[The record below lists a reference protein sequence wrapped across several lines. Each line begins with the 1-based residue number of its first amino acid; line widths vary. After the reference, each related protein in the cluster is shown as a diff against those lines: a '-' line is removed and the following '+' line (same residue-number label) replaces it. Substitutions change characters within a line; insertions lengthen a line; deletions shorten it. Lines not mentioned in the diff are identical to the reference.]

1 MGEIYRRATKVYT
14 WLGEA
19 DRQIDCIDAG
29 LDDASFASVVAAEL
43 MQVAQIG
50 AASPPF
56 MCCPSLP
63 TPRPMTTGKA
73 DTVRVNEVFS

>member
-1 MGEIYRRATKVYT
+1 MTAKE
-14 WLGEA
+14 LGKGS
-19 DRQIDCIDAG
+19 IDAG
-29 LDDASFASVVAAEL
+29 LDDAPFTPVVAAEP

-50 AASPPF
+50 AASPPL

-73 DTVRVNEVFS
+73 DTVRANEVFS